1 MSKSLVDRYE
11 QILAEDPASTVFVE
25 LAKALIDRG
34 EHGKAI
40 DVCKSGLTHHHNSVV
55 GRVLWGKAL
64 INTGKASEAMNQ
76 FDLAMKI
83 DRENPHAYN
92 LISEVLLHK
101 GLYRSALPILRKAA
115 ALQPNDGR
123 IQTWLEQTKSAL
135 AGGPKPVVDDSTTFD
150 EKKAEE
156 AASKPRPRP
165 IDDEALPT
173 VVMNAYDPNAPAVTG
188 EIPTQNNPL
197 GDAAAPDGSATH
209 VAVAPAGRSSA
220 TQVMPTARAADPF
233 DAMNQAKGDE
243 DVVQG
248 LTSTFDAL
256 QSGAGDT
263 FAIPGAIAVDP
274 ASVPPPPSGVASSAA
289 AALGGMPD
297 EPSVVVPNVDLYG
310 APPQSAGG
318 RMLEDV
324 VSMVMPI
331 PGEVRA
337 ARAAESATAAAAAE
351 SATAAAAA
359 SSPAPVKKGGLL
371 DDIPDAALEPMSSV
385 EAPKV
390 ELNTQATEA
399 IAREYERELRS
410 KLAKK
415 QAEKTFLQRNGGK
428 LVVVGLLLVGL
439 AGVGAF
445 LATRQRYGGKDLPST
460 IAEARTALNADTR
473 LELQRGLGALGN
485 AQKMDAE
492 NAEVWALTA
501 YANAVLFAEHGGDSA
516 TKQRAIDALAH
527 PGVRD
532 AFPELG
538 LVSDWLLAEGAQA
551 PAARQAIVASQLD
564 KTDVHAAAG
573 RILLNE
579 GKPDEALKRL
589 TRAAE
594 LLALNVRAMVAL
606 GDYYLAERDWD
617 SAYRFFTSDAA
628 KASPLHPARLLGLAE
643 ARLELGKEQ
652 AESLAEI
659 EKLTGNTGLP
669 SHLAARRE
677 MVLARL
683 LASQDRNAEG
693 VKVLEAAAREYGSKT
708 YEGDLGFGVAW
719 RATGNMKAAQE
730 SFEAALKKNPKSDDA
745 KEGLGRVLL
754 ARFREKE
761 VLNRLTEGDSKR
773 IAMVRG
779 IAQVR
784 LGEWKKARAEFS
796 KTQVSGKYPA
806 EAVIY
811 LALVDAS
818 EGEADKAQKLLEKLV
833 ESAKRNKP
841 ATQVALGK
849 VYWQRGDLKK
859 ARSVLEDA
867 ASDPFD
873 SDGNALLGDLLL
885 SLGIPDAALDPL
897 KRAID
902 RNSSHGPARHNLV
915 RTLLALGQ
923 LADALRVAEAGA
935 EDNADSADARKD
947 LALALLYNGKS
958 KEAADVAAKMIK
970 PDTSDAEAFRIKAQV
985 LFARADG
992 KSAFTSL
999 ERANKL
1005 NPKDAETF
1013 CEIGFGFYRQGAA
1026 ETAAKAY
1033 EAAARE
1039 DAKSVCAQVGPFHAR
1054 PFGPKSAADKL
1065 EQLGKT
1071 AATAHDRAFA
1081 LATAA
1086 RVQLSLGQ
1094 LKEARENS
1102 DKAVELMPFYGV
1114 AHFAAGEVAKRQKD
1128 DARALDAYNK
1138 AVLYEPS
1145 WGSARL
1151 ALADAL
1157 AKSGEENIPKAIA
1170 EYETFLIV
1178 SQAESDVSRVK
1189 KTLSTLKKKK

>member
-34 EHGKAI
+34 EHGRAI
-40 DVCKSGLTHHHNSVV
+40 DVCKSGINHHTKSVV

-135 AGGPKPVVDDSTTFD
+135 AGGPRPVVDDSTSFD

-156 AASKPRPRP
+156 AASQPQKRP

-173 VVMNAYDPNAPAVTG
+173 VVMSAYTPNAPAVTG

-197 GDAAAPDGSATH
+197 GDPAAVVEGSATH
-209 VAVAPAGRSSA
+209 VGVAPPAPAGRSSA
-220 TQVMPTARAADPF
+220 TQVMATAQAADPF

-256 QSGAGDT
+256 QSGAGDA
-263 FAIPGAIAVDP
+263 FAIPGAVAVDP
-274 ASVPPPPSGVASSAA
+274 ALVPKPPSGVASSAA
-289 AALGGMPD
+289 AALGGLPD
-297 EPSVVVPNVDLYG
+297 EPSVVVPNADLYG
-310 APPQSAGG
+310 APPATAGLG
-318 RMLEDV
+318 MLDDV

-337 ARAAESATAAAAAE
+337 ARVAETATAQAAG
-351 SATAAAAA
+351 
-359 SSPAPVKKGGLL
+359 PAPEQVKKGGLL
-371 DDIPDAALEPMSSV
+371 DEIPDALEPLSSV

-390 ELNTQATEA
+390 ELNTVATEA
-399 IAREYERELRS
+399 IAREYEKELRH

-428 LVVVGLLLVGL
+428 LVGVGFVLVAL

-473 LELQRGLGALGN
+473 LELQRGLAALGN

-492 NAEVWALTA
+492 NSEVWALTA

-516 TKQRAIDALAH
+516 AKQRAVDALAH

-532 AFPELG
+532 AWPELG

-551 PAARQAIVASQLD
+551 AQARQAIVASQLD

-573 RILLNE
+573 RILLDE

-594 LLALNVRAMVAL
+594 LLALNVRAVVAL

-617 SAYRFFTSDAA
+617 SAYRFFSSDAA
-628 KASPLHPARLLGLAE
+628 KASPLHPARMLGLAE

-669 SHLAARRE
+669 STLATRRE

-693 VKVLEAAAREYGSKT
+693 VKVLEAAAKEYGSKS
-708 YEGDLGFGVAW
+708 YETDLGFGVAW

-754 ARFREKE
+754 ARFRERE
-761 VLNRLTEGDSKR
+761 LLTRLTDTDAKR

-784 LGEWKKARAEFS
+784 LSEWKKARAEFS

-867 ASDPFD
+867 AGDPFD
-873 SDGNALLGDLLL
+873 SDGNALLGELLL

-897 KRAID
+897 KRAVD

-923 LADALRVAEAGA
+923 LADALRMAEAGA
-935 EDNADSADARKD
+935 EDNAASADGQKD

-958 KEAADVAAKMIK
+958 KEAADIAAKMIK
-970 PDTSDAEAFRIKAQV
+970 PDTTDSEAFRIKAQV

-999 ERANKL
+999 ERSNKL

-1071 AATAHDRAFA
+1071 APTAHDRAFA

-1114 AHFAAGEVAKRQKD
+1114 SHFAAGEVAKRQKD

-1145 WGSARL
+1145 WGAARL

-1157 AKSGEENIPKAIA
+1157 AKSGDENLPKAIA

-1178 SQAESDVSRVK
+1178 SQSESDVSRVK

>member
-34 EHGKAI
+34 EHARAI
-40 DVCKSGLTHHHNSVV
+40 DVCKGGLSHHTNSVV

-64 INTGKASEAMNQ
+64 INSGKASEAMNQ

-83 DRENPHAYN
+83 DRDNPHAYN

-135 AGGPKPVVDDSTTFD
+135 AGGPKPVVSDSTTFD
-150 EKKAEE
+150 EQKAEE
-156 AASKPRPRP
+156 AASKPAPRP

-173 VVMNAYDPNAPAVTG
+173 VVMSAYNPAAEG
-188 EIPTQNNPL
+188 AEGATQNNPVPGPEGL
-197 GDAAAPDGSATH
+197 PPEGPTDGGRAQ
-209 VAVAPAGRSSA
+209 AGRSSA
-220 TQVMPTARAADPF
+220 TQVLPSQQPGDPF
-233 DAMNQAKGDE
+233 EAMNLSKGEVD

-256 QSGAGDT
+256 QSGAGDA
-263 FAIPGAIAVDP
+263 FAVP
-274 ASVPPPPSGVASSAA
+274 APPPPAAAAPPSVADVPPPPAPAEP
-289 AALGGMPD
+289 GGMPE
-297 EPSVVVPNVDLYG
+297 EPSVVPNADLYG
-310 APPQSAGG
+310 APPLGG
-318 RMLEDV
+318 GGKLLDDV
-324 VSMVMPI
+324 VSMVMPM
-331 PGEVRA
+331 PAEVLRA
-337 ARAAESATAAAAAE
+337 KAEDQAAWAAQAAAQVQAGALRGE
-351 SATAAAAA
+351 
-359 SSPAPVKKGGLL
+359 PKKGGGLL
-371 DDIPDAALEPMSSV
+371 DEIPDALEPLSSV

-390 ELNTQATEA
+390 EVNTQATEA
-399 IAREYERELRS
+399 IAREYERELRE

-415 QAEKTFLQRNGGK
+415 HAQKTFLQRNAVRLVTAG
-428 LVVVGLLLVGL
+428 LVVIGL

-445 LATRQRYGGKDLPST
+445 LATRSRYGGKDLPST

-473 LELQRGLGALGN
+473 VELQRGLAALANGVE
-485 AQKMDAE
+485 MDA
-492 NAEVWALTA
+492 NNTEVWALTG
-501 YANAVLFAEHGGDSA
+501 YAHAVLFAEHGDA
-516 TKQRAIDALAH
+516 AAKQRAVDALAH

-532 AFPELG
+532 AWPELA

-551 PAARQAIVASQLD
+551 EAARKAVVGSQLD
-564 KTDVHAAAG
+564 KSDVHAAAG

-579 GKPDEALKRL
+579 GKPDDALKRL

-594 LLALNVRAMVAL
+594 LFALHVRAVVAL
-606 GDYYLAERDWD
+606 GDYYLQERDWE
-617 SAYRFFTSDAA
+617 SAYRFFNSEPVA

-652 AESLAEI
+652 AESLAEV
-659 EKLTGNTGLP
+659 EKLTTTSGLP
-669 SHLAARRE
+669 AALALRRE

-683 LASQDRNAEG
+683 LASQGRNADA
-693 VKVLEAAAREYGSKT
+693 VKALEAAAQEHGSKT
-708 YEGDLGFGVAW
+708 YESDLGFGVAW
-719 RATGNMKAAQE
+719 RAAGNMKAAQD
-730 SFEAALKKNPKSDDA
+730 SYEAALKKDPRSEDA

-761 VLNRLTEGDSKR
+761 LLARFTDGDSKR
-773 IAMVRG
+773 VAMVRG

-796 KTQVSGKYPA
+796 KTQVSNKYPA
-806 EAVIY
+806 EAVVY
-811 LALVDAS
+811 LALVDAA

-833 ESAKRNKP
+833 DSAKRNKA

-859 ARSVLEDA
+859 ARAVLTEA
-867 ASDPFD
+867 AEDPFD
-873 SDGNALLGDLLL
+873 SDGNALLGELVL
-885 SLGIPDAALDPL
+885 SLGLPDAALDPL
-897 KRAID
+897 RRAVE
-902 RNSSHGPARHNLV
+902 RNASHGPARHNLV

-923 LADALRVAEAGA
+923 LADALKAAEAGL
-935 EDNADSADARKD
+935 EDNPGSTEVQKD
-947 LALALLYNGKS
+947 LALALLRNGKS

-970 PDTSDAEAFRIKAQV
+970 PDTSDSEAFRVKAQV
-985 LFARADG
+985 LFARADA
-992 KSAFTSL
+992 KQAFTAL
-999 ERANKL
+999 ERSNKL

-1013 CEIGFGFYRQGAA
+1013 CEIGFGFYRQGA
-1026 ETAAKAY
+1026 TDTSVKAY
-1033 EAAARE
+1033 EAAQRE
-1039 DAKSVCAQVGPFHAR
+1039 DSKSVCAQVGPFHAR
-1054 PFGPKSAADKL
+1054 PYGGKAVADKL
-1065 EQLGKT
+1065 EKI
-1071 AATAHDRAFA
+1071 AKDAPNAIDRAFA

-1086 RVQLSLGQ
+1086 RVQAQGSPGQ
-1094 LKEARENS
+1094 LKDARENA

-1114 AHFAAGEVAKRQKD
+1114 AHFASAEVAKRQKQD
-1128 DARALDAYNK
+1128 ERALESYQK

-1157 AKSGEENIPKAIA
+1157 ARTGTDENITKAIA

-1178 SQAESDVSRVK
+1178 SNSDEVGRVK
-1189 KTLSTLKKKK
+1189 KTLAALKKKK